1 MSEMELASMIR
12 VGKLYNLS
20 IFVMIAA
27 TVIALAFLLHFFIC
41 LSEGD
46 AVWPA
51 IAGGAVAIVF
61 FALGAAGY
69 VRFPSLR
76 EAAAIK
82 VVPAICN
89 SQTVDE
95 ISAGMKTLAL
105 EWLEELRPATKKNS
119 K

>member
-12 VGKLYNLS
+12 VGKLGDVS
-20 IFVMIAA
+20 IAVMIAA
-27 TVIALAFLLHFFIC
+27 LLACFVFLFITC
-41 LSEGD
+41 MLLSVRDE
-46 AVWPA
+46 AWPA
-51 IAGGAVAIVF
+51 LVGEAVSLVAL
-61 FALGAAGY
+61 ALGAAGY
-69 VRFPSLR
+69 VCFPSLK

-105 EWLEELRPATKKNS
+105 EWLEELRPAKKDEE
-119 K
+119 